1 MKPLFSQVVVDGN
14 NNWYCGNFQLCKV
27 ESIHRFIA
35 FSVIWTNIAFT
46 NISRVFYVGS
56 AKWLNSFL
64 VGD

>member
-1 MKPLFSQVVVDGN
+1 
-14 NNWYCGNFQLCKV
+14 V